1 MSAAGINHVEGLVHA
16 AFTSD
21 GPYDTMPRLMT
32 SQDKDAFIK
41 SLDVTDQFGQAQTAR
56 LWEERLLPKYPI
68 SPFFWIR
75 VGDVRR
81 QFGSS
86 MMALEAYEKA
96 QQIAEPGAD
105 PVYDLS
111 LTAFRKLCEQAEE
124 DAMYNWADANFAY
137 DWIPMQQIE
146 FPTCPEPCQSES
158 LKSRWRAIQS
168 DATDGNGVELYFRAV
183 CVETNVIENIFQV
196 SRNGTTEMVK
206 KSLNPTFSRGT
217 ANSISLSSGSPIW
230 TGLVFEPEN
239 SRAFLD
245 TADIR
250 CILQNAR
257 AALDDIFKMSKVTTP
272 WTVPGLCK
280 LHEKCM
286 EASKFRTSFSRLP
299 NGSLV
304 NVKTKYLPTGR
315 TRGFIRTN
323 VTLNS
328 YHGAIGLCP
337 FQEVDEEFTRFVE
350 MSHNYLSTYGDR
362 PFALAAWLHFAFV
375 TLHPFQDG
383 NGRMCRLLA
392 SLPLIRAG
400 LPPLCIPT
408 SLKGKYIAAL
418 DHLRT
423 TLSKPEF
430 EPADFEPLM
439 QVFAEGM
446 TNTIS
451 WVERRPSPS
460 STPSSDTMTYNSL
473 APLIP
478 TNGTRKPIVMVEKGV
493 LSQSLSPAPL
503 LGEAVTGASEGK
515 IDEPTKALEDA
526 FRKVTLDGVVKT

>member
-21 GPYDTMPRLMT
+21 GPYDTMPLMT

-56 LWEERLLPKYPI
+56 LWEERLLPKYPN

-86 MMALEAYEKA
+86 TMALEAYERA

-105 PVYDLS
+105 PVFDLG
-111 LTAFRKLCEQAEE
+111 LTAFRKLCDQAEE

-137 DWIPMQQIE
+137 DWLPMQQIE
-146 FPTCPEPCQSES
+146 FPTCAEPSELES
-158 LKSRWRAIQS
+158 LKYRWRTIQS
-168 DATDGNGVELYFRAV
+168 DVTDGDGVELYFRAV

-196 SRNGTTEMVK
+196 SRSSTTEMVK
-206 KSLNPTFSRGT
+206 KSLAPSLSRGS
-217 ANSISLSSGSPIW
+217 AIQMSSGSPAW
-230 TGLVFEPEN
+230 TGLIFEPEN

-250 CILQNAR
+250 SILQNAR
-257 AALDDIFKMSKVTTP
+257 AALDDIFKMAKDPKP
-272 WTVPGLCK
+272 WSVPGLCK

-315 TRGFIRTN
+315 TRGSLRTN

-337 FQEVDEEFTRFVE
+337 FQEVDEEFTRFVDMAHE
-350 MSHNYLSTYGDR
+350 YLPAHPNR
-362 PFALAAWLHFAFV
+362 PFAMAAWLHFAFV

-408 SLKGKYIAAL
+408 SLKGRYIAAL

-423 TLSKPEF
+423 TQTKLEF
-430 EPADFEPLM
+430 DPAAFEPLM
-439 QVFAEGM
+439 QIFADGIE
-446 TNTIS
+446 NTIA

-460 STPSSDTMTYNSL
+460 TTPSSDAMTYNSL

-478 TNGTRKPIVMVEKGV
+478 KHRSQTGV
-493 LSQSLSPAPL
+493 LQREEIGSHSPSPALSLGQPVI
-503 LGEAVTGASEGK
+503 GEASTKTDG
-515 IDEPTKALEDA
+515 PTKALEDA
-526 FRKVTLDGVVKT
+526 MRKVTLDGVVKT